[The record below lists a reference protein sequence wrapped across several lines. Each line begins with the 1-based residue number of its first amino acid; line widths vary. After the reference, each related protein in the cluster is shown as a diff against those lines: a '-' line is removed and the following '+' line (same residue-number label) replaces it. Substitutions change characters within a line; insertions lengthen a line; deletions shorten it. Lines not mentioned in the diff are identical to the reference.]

1 MVLRN
6 KRRCCLPNPIRLI
19 TLQKRVVRIMSR
31 SAFDTHTDP
40 LFKNL
45 VILNL
50 ESIYK
55 LQIGK
60 FMYQYKYG

>member
-6 KRRCCLPNPIRLI
+6 KRRCCLPKPIRLI
-19 TLQKRVVRIMSR
+19 TLQKRVVRIMS
-31 SAFDTHTDP
+31 SAFDTHTEP
-40 LFKNL
+40 LFKNFE
-45 VILNL
+45 ILNL

>member
-1 MVLRN
+1 
-6 KRRCCLPNPIRLI
+6 
-19 TLQKRVVRIMSR
+19 MSK